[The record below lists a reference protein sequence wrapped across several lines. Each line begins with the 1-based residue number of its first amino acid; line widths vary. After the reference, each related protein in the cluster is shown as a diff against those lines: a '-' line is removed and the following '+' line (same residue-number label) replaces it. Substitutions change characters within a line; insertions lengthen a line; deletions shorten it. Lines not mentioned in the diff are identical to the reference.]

1 MAGDKKR
8 ETLQT
13 LSGLMRWIRDHASN
27 PRHQEPL
34 LSNSFA
40 WHQLCAAFDAIGDTE
55 LATDAYLEGDFP
67 QQPGERYLRVYGV
80 LQALVVQQDA
90 VRDMTSILCP
100 GIPLKLVDLLKGVR
114 DARHAS
120 IGHPT
125 RRESKGDVSSH
136 FISRITMSKDY
147 FQLLSH
153 SKKDGSSSTYVPVR
167 KLIEQQRTETVR
179 IMSEVVTEL
188 KRKDE
193 EHKSLF
199 RGKSMTGSFHTVTYA
214 IEKIFED
221 LHKNTIV
228 GMGKWGMDTLKSALD
243 DFRKMLGERG
253 MSVETYDSVKYHYEQ
268 IEYPLRELQKFFAG
282 EPSEIGSY
290 QAAMVYGDAL
300 QGYFSELRKSA
311 QGIDEEYNEQASA
324 VGGTN
329 A

>member
-1 MAGDKKR
+1 MAG
-8 ETLQT
+8 EELQT
-13 LSGLMRWIRDHASN
+13 MTGLMRWIRDHASN

-34 LSNSFA
+34 LSNDFG
-40 WHQLCAAFDAIGDTE
+40 WHQLCAAFDAVEDTE
-55 LATDAYLEGDFP
+55 LATAAYLEGEFP
-67 QQPGERYLRVYGV
+67 SQPGEQYLRVYGV

-90 VRDMTSILCP
+90 LRDMIGILCP
-100 GIPLKLVDLLKGVR
+100 GLPLKLVDVLKDVR

-147 FQLLSH
+147 FQLLSY

-167 KLIEQQRTETVR
+167 KLIDQQCAEAVR
-179 IMSEVVTEL
+179 ILSEVVTEL

-199 RGKSMTGSFHTVTYA
+199 RGKSMTGPFHTVTYA

-228 GMGKWGMDTLKSALD
+228 GVGKWGADTLKSALD
-243 DFRKMLGERG
+243 DFKKLLSDRG
-253 MSVETYDSVKYHYEQ
+253 MSIETYDSVKYHYEQ

-282 EPSEIGSY
+282 EPSDIGSY

-300 QGYFSELRKSA
+300 QGYFLELMKSA
-311 QGIDEEYNEQASA
+311 QWIDEEYNEQASA